1 MIPDR
6 RVRWALG
13 CTLAAALLGGTFLLG
28 TVAGNRLASTSP
40 SAPTLPD
47 LLGQDPP
54 GQETLPAPTSGA
66 PEDRET
72 LFAPFWQAWEIVHGQ
87 FVDQPVD
94 DVSLMRGAIQG
105 MLDALGDQHTFY
117 MDPSEYEQANI
128 PLSGDYE
135 GIGAWVD
142 PDTEFL
148 TIVSPMEGSPAERAG
163 LKPGDQIIAVDGE
176 DMTGVDGN
184 LVIRRV
190 LGPAGTQVHLTV
202 RREGEIDALEFT
214 LTRERIVVASV
225 EGRMLAGQVAYVRL
239 LTFGDDTTPDLRGA
253 LDTLMAEEPVGLILD
268 LRANGGGY
276 LHTAVEVASEF
287 IGEGPI
293 LFERFADGSE
303 QAYPAE
309 SGGRALDVPMVV
321 LIDGGTASA
330 SEIVAGAIQDTHR
343 GQLVGETSF
352 GKGSVQVWIP
362 LQGDGGAVRVTT
374 ARWYTPLSRL
384 IHGIGLTPDVVVLAP
399 EDGTAELDPAL
410 DRAVELLTQP
420 AP

>member
-1 MIPDR
+1 MVADR
-6 RVRWALG
+6 RIRWTLG
-13 CTLAAALLGGTFLLG
+13 CLLAAVLLGGTFLLG
-28 TVAGNRLASTSP
+28 TVAGNRLATANP
-40 SAPTLPD
+40 AAPTLPGP
-47 LLGQDPP
+47 LGQVTVEGGTDS
-54 GQETLPAPTSGA
+54 APTPGA
-66 PEDRET
+66 PQDRDT
-72 LFAPFWQAWEIVHGQ
+72 LFAPFWQAWEIVHDQ

-94 DVSLMRGAIQG
+94 DVSLMRGSIQG

-117 MDPSEYEQANI
+117 MDPSEYEQSNI
-128 PLSGDYE
+128 PLNGDYE

-202 RREGEIDALEFT
+202 RREGESDALEFV
-214 LTRERIVVASV
+214 LTRERIVVTSV
-225 EGRMLAGQVAYVRL
+225 ESRMLPGNVAYVRL
-239 LTFGDDTTPDLRGA
+239 LTFGDETTPALRSA

-293 LFERFADGSE
+293 LFELFANGSE

-309 SGGRALDVPMVV
+309 PGGRALEVPMIV
-321 LIDGGTASA
+321 LVDGGTASA
-330 SEIVAGAIQDTHR
+330 SEIVAGAIQDTQR

-374 ARWYTPLSRL
+374 ARWYTPLHRI
-384 IHGIGLTPDVVVLAP
+384 IHGIGLTPDVVVPAP
-399 EDGTAELDPAL
+399 EDGLSEVDPAL
-410 DRAVELLTQP
+410 DRALDLLTHP
-420 AP
+420 SP